1 MFLSVCSLWQGVVS
15 QESDST
21 SVICVS
27 VEGKRRRLEKEEES
41 ENKDV
46 LSSAELQV
54 EKRQLKAEKGIKIK
68 RRRRR
73 KATGEMGTVGLT
85 SKEGR
90 LGKQPDGVQTA
101 PVETRRLF
109 LLDSSSDEGV
119 AELIPTCKQD
129 HVVGKS
135 SSEKTLEIKRRRG
148 RPKLKLPRKDGDDP
162 EVAQKHTESVDKK
175 SKACGRL
182 GKNPHDE
189 MKRPRGR
196 PRKTTPDGIKQPR
209 GRPRKTTPDG
219 IKRPRGRP
227 RKTTPDGIKQP
238 CGRPRKN
245 SPDGIKQP
253 RGRPRKKPLLVLD
266 QPNQN
271 QLQGEGKFASC
282 FM

>member
-15 QESDST
+15 QESDSTT

-73 KATGEMGTVGLT
+73 KATGEMATVGLT

-119 AELIPTCKQD
+119 AELMPTFKQD
-129 HVVGKS
+129 HVVRKS
-135 SSEKTLEIKRRRG
+135 SSDKTLEIKRRRG
-148 RPKLKLPRKDGDDP
+148 RPKLKKLPHKDGDDP
-162 EVAQKHTESVDKK
+162 DGSEVAQKHTESVDKK
-175 SKACGRL
+175 SKPCGRL
-182 GKNPHDE
+182 GKNPHDKI
-189 MKRPRGR
+189 KRPRGR
-196 PRKTTPDGIKQPR
+196 PRKNS
-209 GRPRKTTPDG
+209 PDG

-227 RKTTPDGIKQP
+227 RKTT
-238 CGRPRKN
+238 
-245 SPDGIKQP
+245 PDGIKQP